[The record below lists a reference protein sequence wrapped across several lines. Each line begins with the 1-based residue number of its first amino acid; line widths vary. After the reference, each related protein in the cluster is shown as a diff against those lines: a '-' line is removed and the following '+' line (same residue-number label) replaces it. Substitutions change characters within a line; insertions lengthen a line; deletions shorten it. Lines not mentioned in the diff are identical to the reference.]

1 MEPHKALTLMQELF
15 RKKDIHHLAEVVRD
29 SKLHRT
35 LDLTHLVSLG
45 IGCVVGAGIFVITGQ
60 AAALY
65 AGPALTISFALCAL
79 PCIFTGLCYGE
90 LASMIPIAGSAYSFS
105 GLALGEIVSWFVAM
119 CLTLENLVA
128 ASAVAVGWSASVQA
142 LLAEFDIHIPTLIAS
157 SPLIVDEG
165 SFIATGALMNVPAVT
180 IIVVL
185 AGLLCAGV
193 QESAR
198 FNNIAVAI
206 KITVLLTFVAYGAY
220 FARNHDAE
228 FKANLTPYIPPNE
241 GSFGKFGWSGIF
253 RGAGVVF
260 FANVGFDSICSTAQ
274 ECINPQRDLPLGLMI
289 TVAVCTTL
297 YVAVTTVLTG
307 MVPYELL
314 NVDAPVLE
322 ALVHVGAAQFF
333 RIFVAIGAIAGLTSV
348 CLVSLMSM
356 PRLLLT
362 VAQDGLLPPLMAHVH
377 PKTKTPVPAT
387 IAAGTVSAVI
397 AGLLPLTMLGEL
409 VSFGTLVAFIVVC
422 VSAWRLR
429 VTHPEQLR
437 QFRAPLFPW
446 TPIAGISVCSV
457 QLVSL
462 PLATWRNYAICS
474 VVATIVYFTYSRKHS
489 KLATDEEIEERAQ
502 SEGLYSPNAHLDAVV
517 ATTPLA
523 MQEEEK
529 RISLSP
535 EEVELSI
542 ATKAEK

>member
-1 MEPHKALTLMQELF
+1 MEPHKALSLMQELL
-15 RKKDIHHLAEVVRD
+15 RKKDIHHLADVVKD

-35 LDLTHLVSLG
+35 LDLMHLVSLG

-128 ASAVAVGWSASVQA
+128 SSAVAVGWSASVQA
-142 LLAEFDIHIPTLIAS
+142 LLSEFDIYIPTLVAS
-157 SPLIVDEG
+157 SPLIVDG
-165 SFIATGALMNVPAVT
+165 GDFITTGAIINVPAVL

-185 AGLLCAGV
+185 AALLCAGV

-220 FARNHDAE
+220 YARNHDAE
-228 FKANLTPYIPPNE
+228 FNANLTPYIPPNE
-241 GSFGKFGWSGIF
+241 GSFGQFGWSGIF

-289 TVAVCTTL
+289 TVVVCTTL
-297 YVAVTTVLTG
+297 YIAVTTVLTG

-362 VAQDGLLPPLMAHVH
+362 VAQDGLLPPLMAHVLGSCFCGH
-377 PKTKTPVPAT
+377 GRS
-387 IAAGTVSAVI
+387 IAAGTVSALI

-429 VTHPEQLR
+429 ITHPEQPR
-437 QFRAPLFPW
+437 AFRAPLFPW
-446 TPIAGISVCSV
+446 VPIAGVSVCSI
-457 QLVSL
+457 QLLSL

-474 VVATIVYFTYSRKHS
+474 VIATIVYFTYSRKHS
-489 KLATDEEIEERAQ
+489 KLATDEEIFERAQ
-502 SEGLYSPNAHLDAVV
+502 SEGLCSPKVLADAAVEEM
-517 ATTPLA
+517 APEMKT
-523 MQEEEK
+523 EEE
-529 RISLSP
+529 RLSLP
-535 EEVELSI
+535 LEEEELR
-542 ATKAEK
+542 AV